1 MILNKSNINKRLFDQ
16 QGFKESEMLEFKE
29 IIGLYPYASVF
40 AIAYLRGLKKME
52 HIQFEEELHHHAF
65 KIANRHLLY
74 QLVMQTEDTIEIGSE
89 LETEAKAVTVT
100 EIEAVTEAEIET
112 EAVVETVV
120 EVEAETEA
128 ETEAEIETEAVTET
142 EAETEAETVVEK
154 VAETETE
161 VEVKVEKVA
170 ETEAETETETETEAE
185 AEVEELIHSGPKT
198 TERVDTEL
206 ETLINA
212 SAATTTFIHEFN
224 QQSAEVDPE
233 LPKNE
238 LLKENRSLP
247 SQTEIENTP
256 KSFNQWLTLG
266 EKTNNPELETE
277 RPTMI
282 LLEKP
287 KREFYSPSKKAKE
300 SIDGNKMPVSE
311 TLAKIFVLQGNY
323 PKAIY
328 VYEQLII
335 IYPKKKS
342 IFASQIKQLSNKL
355 IN

>member
-16 QGFKESEMLEFKE
+16 QGFKESEMHEFKE

-52 HIQFEEELHHHAF
+52 HIQFEEELHQHAF
-65 KIANRHLLY
+65 KIANRNLLY
-74 QLVMQTEDTIEIGSE
+74 QLVIQPEE
-89 LETEAKAVTVT
+89 
-100 EIEAVTEAEIET
+100 EIET
-112 EAVVETVV
+112 EVET
-120 EVEAETEA
+120 EKK
-128 ETEAEIETEAVTET
+128 TET
-142 EAETEAETVVEK
+142 VE
-154 VAETETE
+154 ETE
-161 VEVKVEKVA
+161 VVE
-170 ETEAETETETETEAE
+170 ETVEEAKTETEAE
-185 AEVEELIHSGPKT
+185 AVVEIKTETETEELIHSGSETIEKA
-198 TERVDTEL
+198 DTEL

-224 QQSAEVDPE
+224 QQGAEVDAELAKNE
-233 LPKNE
+233 LPKE
-238 LLKENRSLP
+238 SKALP
-247 SQTEIENTP
+247 SKAEIESTP

-266 EKTNNPELETE
+266 ETTNNPELEEEKT
-277 RPTMI
+277 TMI
-282 LLEKP
+282 SIEKP

-300 SIDGNKMPVSE
+300 SIDANKMPVSE

>member
-29 IIGLYPYASVF
+29 IIGMYPYASVF

-74 QLVMQTEDTIEIGSE
+74 QLVMQTEATIEI
-89 LETEAKAVTVT
+89 EAG
-100 EIEAVTEAEIET
+100 TEAEIET
-112 EAVVETVV
+112 EAETGTEAVAETVV
-120 EVEAETEA
+120 EVEAE
-128 ETEAEIETEAVTET
+128 AV
-142 EAETEAETVVEK
+142 
-154 VAETETE
+154 
-161 VEVKVEKVA
+161 
-170 ETEAETETETETEAE
+170 TEAETETE
-185 AEVEELIHSGPKT
+185 AEVKVEVEAEELIRSGTQT

-238 LLKENRSLP
+238 LLKESRSLP
-247 SQTEIENTP
+247 SQAEIENTP
-256 KSFNQWLTLG
+256 KSFNQWLALG

-277 RPTMI
+277 KTTMI
-282 LLEKP
+282 PMEKP

-300 SIDGNKMPVSE
+300 SIDSNKMPVSE

>member
-1 MILNKSNINKRLFDQ
+1 VILNKSNINKRLFDQ

-52 HIQFEEELHHHAF
+52 HIQFEEELHQHAF
-65 KIANRHLLY
+65 KIANRNVLY
-74 QLVMQTEDTIEIGSE
+74 QLVNQLEEEKDAETEVDVDVVT
-89 LETEAKAVTVT
+89 ETEAKT
-100 EIEAVTEAEIET
+100 EIDAEVEEVIEAETKTET
-112 EAVVETVV
+112 
-120 EVEAETEA
+120 EVEAETE
-128 ETEAEIETEAVTET
+128 
-142 EAETEAETVVEK
+142 
-154 VAETETE
+154 
-161 VEVKVEKVA
+161 
-170 ETEAETETETETEAE
+170 
-185 AEVEELIHSGPKT
+185 VEELIHPVSET
-198 TERVDTEL
+198 TEKADTEL

-224 QQSAEVDPE
+224 QQGAEVDTELAKNE
-233 LPKNE
+233 LPKE
-238 LLKENRSLP
+238 SKALP
-247 SQTEIENTP
+247 SKAEIESTP

-266 EKTNNPELETE
+266 ETTNNPELEEKKT
-277 RPTMI
+277 TMI
-282 LLEKP
+282 SIEKP

>member
-1 MILNKSNINKRLFDQ
+1 
-16 QGFKESEMLEFKE
+16 
-29 IIGLYPYASVF
+29 
-40 AIAYLRGLKKME
+40 ME
-52 HIQFEEELHHHAF
+52 HIQFEEELHQHAF
-65 KIANRHLLY
+65 KIANRNVLY
-74 QLVMQTEDTIEIGSE
+74 QLVNQ
-89 LETEAKAVTVT
+89 LEE
-100 EIEAVTEAEIET
+100 
-112 EAVVETVV
+112 
-120 EVEAETEA
+120 
-128 ETEAEIETEAVTET
+128 
-142 EAETEAETVVEK
+142 
-154 VAETETE
+154 
-161 VEVKVEKVA
+161 
-170 ETEAETETETETEAE
+170 ETETETETETEEKAKVETEAKVDAVVELVTE
-185 AEVEELIHSGPKT
+185 AETVAEVEVATETETEELIHPSSET
-198 TERVDTEL
+198 TEKADTEL

-224 QQSAEVDPE
+224 QQGAEVDTELAKNE
-233 LPKNE
+233 LPKE
-238 LLKENRSLP
+238 SKAIP
-247 SQTEIENTP
+247 SKAEIESTP

-266 EKTNNPELETE
+266 ETTNNPELEEKKT
-277 RPTMI
+277 TMI
-282 LLEKP
+282 SIEKP

>member
-40 AIAYLRGLKKME
+40 AIVYLRGLKKME

-89 LETEAKAVTVT
+89 LETEAKAATVT

-112 EAVVETVV
+112 EAVT
-120 EVEAETEA
+120 
-128 ETEAEIETEAVTET
+128 
-142 EAETEAETVVEK
+142 ETEAETVVET
-154 VAETETE
+154 VVETE
-161 VEVKVEKVA
+161 VEA
-170 ETEAETETETETEAE
+170 EAEVEVEVEV
-185 AEVEELIHSGPKT
+185 EVEELIHSGPKT

-206 ETLINA
+206 EKLINA

-266 EKTNNPELETE
+266 EKMNNPELETE

-282 LLEKP
+282 PLEKP

>member
-1 MILNKSNINKRLFDQ
+1 VILNKSNINKRLFDQ
-16 QGFKESEMLEFKE
+16 QVFKESEMLEFKE

-40 AIAYLRGLKKME
+40 AIAYLRCLKKME
-52 HIQFEEELHHHAF
+52 HIQFEEELHQHAF
-65 KIANRHLLY
+65 KIANRNVLY
-74 QLVMQTEDTIEIGSE
+74 QLVNQ
-89 LETEAKAVTVT
+89 LEEETD
-100 EIEAVTEAEIET
+100 AET
-112 EAVVETVV
+112 DV
-120 EVEAETEA
+120 EVVIEAETKTEIDA
-128 ETEAEIETEAVTET
+128 EVELV
-142 EAETEAETVVEK
+142 TEAETV
-154 VAETETE
+154 AE
-161 VEVKVEKVA
+161 VEVA
-170 ETEAETETETETEAE
+170 TETETE
-185 AEVEELIHSGPKT
+185 ELIHPVSET
-198 TERVDTEL
+198 TEKADTEL

-224 QQSAEVDPE
+224 QQGAEVDTELAKNE
-233 LPKNE
+233 LPKE
-238 LLKENRSLP
+238 SKAIP
-247 SQTEIENTP
+247 SKAEIESTP

-266 EKTNNPELETE
+266 ETTNNSELEEKKT
-277 RPTMI
+277 TMI
-282 LLEKP
+282 SIEKP

>member
-52 HIQFEEELHHHAF
+52 HIQFEEELHQHAF
-65 KIANRHLLY
+65 KIANRNLLY
-74 QLVMQTEDTIEIGSE
+74 QLVIQPEEEI
-89 LETEAKAVTVT
+89 
-100 EIEAVTEAEIET
+100 
-112 EAVVETVV
+112 
-120 EVEAETEA
+120 EAETE
-128 ETEAEIETEAVTET
+128 EKTET
-142 EAETEAETVVEK
+142 VE
-154 VAETETE
+154 ETE
-161 VEVKVEKVA
+161 VVE
-170 ETEAETETETETEAE
+170 EAEAKTETETIAVEEAKTET
-185 AEVEELIHSGPKT
+185 EVEELIHSGSETIEKA
-198 TERVDTEL
+198 DTEL

-224 QQSAEVDPE
+224 QQGAEVDAELAKNE
-233 LPKNE
+233 LPKE
-238 LLKENRSLP
+238 SKALP
-247 SQTEIENTP
+247 SKAEIESTP

-266 EKTNNPELETE
+266 ETTNNPELEEEKT
-277 RPTMI
+277 TMI
-282 LLEKP
+282 SIEKP

-300 SIDGNKMPVSE
+300 SIDANKMPVSE

>member
-16 QGFKESEMLEFKE
+16 QVFKESEMLEFKE

-52 HIQFEEELHHHAF
+52 HIQFEEELHQHAF
-65 KIANRHLLY
+65 KIANRNLLY
-74 QLVMQTEDTIEIGSE
+74 QLIIQPEEEI
-89 LETEAKAVTVT
+89 
-100 EIEAVTEAEIET
+100 
-112 EAVVETVV
+112 
-120 EVEAETEA
+120 ETEA
-128 ETEAEIETEAVTET
+128 ETEKKTETVEETEVVEETVAEAKTET
-142 EAETEAETVVEK
+142 ETIAVEEAK
-154 VAETETE
+154 
-161 VEVKVEKVA
+161 
-170 ETEAETETETETEAE
+170 TETEAE
-185 AEVEELIHSGPKT
+185 AVEEIKT
-198 TERVDTEL
+198 ETETEEIILPGSEIIEKADTEL

-224 QQSAEVDPE
+224 QQGAEVDAELAKNE
-233 LPKNE
+233 LPKE
-238 LLKENRSLP
+238 SKALP
-247 SQTEIENTP
+247 SKAEIESTP
-256 KSFNQWLTLG
+256 KSFNQWLTIG
-266 EKTNNPELETE
+266 EKTNNPELEEEKT
-277 RPTMI
+277 TMI
-282 LLEKP
+282 SIEKP

-300 SIDGNKMPVSE
+300 SIDANKMPVSE

>member
-16 QGFKESEMLEFKE
+16 QVFKESEMLEFKE

-52 HIQFEEELHHHAF
+52 HIQFEEELHQHAF
-65 KIANRHLLY
+65 KIANRNLLY
-74 QLVMQTEDTIEIGSE
+74 QLVIQPEE
-89 LETEAKAVTVT
+89 
-100 EIEAVTEAEIET
+100 EIEAEAKTET
-112 EAVVETVV
+112 ETIAVE
-120 EVEAETEA
+120 EAK
-128 ETEAEIETEAVTET
+128 TET
-142 EAETEAETVVEK
+142 EAEVIVEIK
-154 VAETETE
+154 TET
-161 VEVKVEKVA
+161 
-170 ETEAETETETETEAE
+170 
-185 AEVEELIHSGPKT
+185 EVEELIHSGSETIEKA
-198 TERVDTEL
+198 DTEL

-224 QQSAEVDPE
+224 QQGAEVDAELAKNE
-233 LPKNE
+233 LPKE
-238 LLKENRSLP
+238 SKALP
-247 SQTEIENTP
+247 SKAEIESTP

-266 EKTNNPELETE
+266 ETTNNPELEEEKT
-277 RPTMI
+277 TMI
-282 LLEKP
+282 SIEKP

-300 SIDGNKMPVSE
+300 SIDANKMPVSE

>member
-16 QGFKESEMLEFKE
+16 QVFKESEMLEFKE

-52 HIQFEEELHHHAF
+52 HIQFEEELHQHAF
-65 KIANRHLLY
+65 KIANRNLLY
-74 QLVMQTEDTIEIGSE
+74 QLVIQPEEEI
-89 LETEAKAVTVT
+89 
-100 EIEAVTEAEIET
+100 
-112 EAVVETVV
+112 
-120 EVEAETEA
+120 EAETEEKTETVE
-128 ETEAEIETEAVTET
+128 ETEVIEETVAEAKTET
-142 EAETEAETVVEK
+142 EAEVIVEIK
-154 VAETETE
+154 TETE
-161 VEVKVEKVA
+161 L
-170 ETEAETETETETEAE
+170 
-185 AEVEELIHSGPKT
+185 EELNHSGSETIEKA
-198 TERVDTEL
+198 DTEL
-206 ETLINA
+206 ATLINA

-224 QQSAEVDPE
+224 QQGAEVDAELAKNE
-233 LPKNE
+233 LPKE
-238 LLKENRSLP
+238 SKALP
-247 SQTEIENTP
+247 SKAEIESTP

-266 EKTNNPELETE
+266 ETTNNPELEEEKT
-277 RPTMI
+277 TMI
-282 LLEKP
+282 SIEKP

-300 SIDGNKMPVSE
+300 SIDANKMPVSE

>member
-52 HIQFEEELHHHAF
+52 HIQFEEELHQHAF
-65 KIANRHLLY
+65 KIANRNLLY
-74 QLVMQTEDTIEIGSE
+74 QLVIQPEE
-89 LETEAKAVTVT
+89 
-100 EIEAVTEAEIET
+100 EIET
-112 EAVVETVV
+112 EVET
-120 EVEAETEA
+120 EKK
-128 ETEAEIETEAVTET
+128 TET
-142 EAETEAETVVEK
+142 VE
-154 VAETETE
+154 ETE
-161 VEVKVEKVA
+161 VVE
-170 ETEAETETETETEAE
+170 ETVEEAKTETEAE
-185 AEVEELIHSGPKT
+185 AVVEIKT
-198 TERVDTEL
+198 ETETEEIILPGSEIIEKADTEL
-206 ETLINA
+206 ATLINA

-224 QQSAEVDPE
+224 QQGAEVDAELAKNE
-233 LPKNE
+233 LPKE
-238 LLKENRSLP
+238 SKALP
-247 SQTEIENTP
+247 SKAEIESTP

-266 EKTNNPELETE
+266 ETTNNPELEEEKT
-277 RPTMI
+277 TMI
-282 LLEKP
+282 SIEKP

-300 SIDGNKMPVSE
+300 SIDANKMPVSE

>member
-16 QGFKESEMLEFKE
+16 QVFKESEMLEFKE

-52 HIQFEEELHHHAF
+52 HIQFEEELHQHAF
-65 KIANRHLLY
+65 KIANRNLLY
-74 QLVMQTEDTIEIGSE
+74 QLVIQPEEEIEI
-89 LETEAKAVTVT
+89 
-100 EIEAVTEAEIET
+100 
-112 EAVVETVV
+112 
-120 EVEAETEA
+120 EAETEEKTETVE
-128 ETEAEIETEAVTET
+128 ETEVVEEAEEKTET
-142 EAETEAETVVEK
+142 ETIAVEEAK
-154 VAETETE
+154 
-161 VEVKVEKVA
+161 
-170 ETEAETETETETEAE
+170 TETETEAE
-185 AEVEELIHSGPKT
+185 VIVEIKTETELEELIHSGSEIIEKA
-198 TERVDTEL
+198 DTEL
-206 ETLINA
+206 ATLINA

-224 QQSAEVDPE
+224 QQGAEVDAELAKNE
-233 LPKNE
+233 LPKE
-238 LLKENRSLP
+238 SKALP
-247 SQTEIENTP
+247 SKVEIESTP
-256 KSFNQWLTLG
+256 KSFNQWLTIG
-266 EKTNNPELETE
+266 EKTNNPELEEEKT
-277 RPTMI
+277 TMI
-282 LLEKP
+282 SIEKP

-300 SIDGNKMPVSE
+300 SIDANKMPVSE

>member
-16 QGFKESEMLEFKE
+16 QVFKESEMLEFKE

-52 HIQFEEELHHHAF
+52 HIQFEEELHQHAF
-65 KIANRHLLY
+65 KIANRNLLY
-74 QLVMQTEDTIEIGSE
+74 QLVIQPEEETVAEAKT
-89 LETEAKAVTVT
+89 ETETIAVEEAK
-100 EIEAVTEAEIET
+100 
-112 EAVVETVV
+112 
-120 EVEAETEA
+120 
-128 ETEAEIETEAVTET
+128 TET
-142 EAETEAETVVEK
+142 EAEVIVEIK
-154 VAETETE
+154 TET
-161 VEVKVEKVA
+161 
-170 ETEAETETETETEAE
+170 
-185 AEVEELIHSGPKT
+185 EVEELIHSGSETIEKA
-198 TERVDTEL
+198 DTEL

-224 QQSAEVDPE
+224 QQGAEVDAELAKNE
-233 LPKNE
+233 LPKE
-238 LLKENRSLP
+238 SKALP
-247 SQTEIENTP
+247 SKAEIESTP

-266 EKTNNPELETE
+266 ETTNNPELEEEKT
-277 RPTMI
+277 TMI
-282 LLEKP
+282 SIEKP

-300 SIDGNKMPVSE
+300 SIDANKMPVSE

>member
-1 MILNKSNINKRLFDQ
+1 M
-16 QGFKESEMLEFKE
+16 
-29 IIGLYPYASVF
+29 
-40 AIAYLRGLKKME
+40 
-52 HIQFEEELHHHAF
+52 
-65 KIANRHLLY
+65 
-74 QLVMQTEDTIEIGSE
+74 
-89 LETEAKAVTVT
+89 
-100 EIEAVTEAEIET
+100 
-112 EAVVETVV
+112 
-120 EVEAETEA
+120 
-128 ETEAEIETEAVTET
+128 
-142 EAETEAETVVEK
+142 
-154 VAETETE
+154 
-161 VEVKVEKVA
+161 
-170 ETEAETETETETEAE
+170 
-185 AEVEELIHSGPKT
+185 
-198 TERVDTEL
+198 
-206 ETLINA
+206 
-212 SAATTTFIHEFN
+212 
-224 QQSAEVDPE
+224 
-233 LPKNE
+233 
-238 LLKENRSLP
+238 LKENRSLP

-282 LLEKP
+282 PLEKP

-300 SIDGNKMPVSE
+300 SIDGNNMPVSE

>member
-29 IIGLYPYASVF
+29 IIGMYPYASVF

-74 QLVMQTEDTIEIGSE
+74 QLVMQTEATIEI
-89 LETEAKAVTVT
+89 EAG
-100 EIEAVTEAEIET
+100 TEAEIET
-112 EAVVETVV
+112 EAETGTEAVAETVV
-120 EVEAETEA
+120 EVEAIVEVEA
-128 ETEAEIETEAVTET
+128 EAV
-142 EAETEAETVVEK
+142 
-154 VAETETE
+154 
-161 VEVKVEKVA
+161 
-170 ETEAETETETETEAE
+170 TEAETETETETEAE
-185 AEVEELIHSGPKT
+185 VKVEVEAEELIRSGTQT

-238 LLKENRSLP
+238 LLKESRSLP
-247 SQTEIENTP
+247 SQAEIENTP
-256 KSFNQWLTLG
+256 KSFNQWLALG

-277 RPTMI
+277 KTTMI
-282 LLEKP
+282 PMEKP

-300 SIDGNKMPVSE
+300 SIDSNKMPVSE

>member
-52 HIQFEEELHHHAF
+52 HIQFEEELHQHAF
-65 KIANRHLLY
+65 KIANRNLLY
-74 QLVMQTEDTIEIGSE
+74 QLVIQPEEEKKTEKKTETVE
-89 LETEAKAVTVT
+89 ETQVVEETEAK
-100 EIEAVTEAEIET
+100 
-112 EAVVETVV
+112 
-120 EVEAETEA
+120 
-128 ETEAEIETEAVTET
+128 TET
-142 EAETEAETVVEK
+142 ETIAVEEAK
-154 VAETETE
+154 
-161 VEVKVEKVA
+161 
-170 ETEAETETETETEAE
+170 TETEAE
-185 AEVEELIHSGPKT
+185 AVVEIKT
-198 TERVDTEL
+198 ETETEEIILPGSEIIEKADTEL
-206 ETLINA
+206 ATLINA

-224 QQSAEVDPE
+224 QQGAEVDAELAKNE
-233 LPKNE
+233 LPKE
-238 LLKENRSLP
+238 SKALP
-247 SQTEIENTP
+247 SKAEIESTP
-256 KSFNQWLTLG
+256 KSFNQWLTIG
-266 EKTNNPELETE
+266 EKTNNPELEEEKT
-277 RPTMI
+277 TMI
-282 LLEKP
+282 SIEKP

-300 SIDGNKMPVSE
+300 SIDANKMPVSE

>member
-112 EAVVETVV
+112 EAVVETVA
-120 EVEAETEA
+120 EAEAEA

-142 EAETEAETVVEK
+142 EAETVVEK
-154 VAETETE
+154 VAET
-161 VEVKVEKVA
+161 
-170 ETEAETETETETEAE
+170 E
-185 AEVEELIHSGPKT
+185 AEVEELIHSGSKT

-266 EKTNNPELETE
+266 EKMNNPKLESEKT
-277 RPTMI
+277 TMI
-282 LLEKP
+282 PLEKP

>member
-16 QGFKESEMLEFKE
+16 QVFKESEMVEFKE

-52 HIQFEEELHHHAF
+52 HIQFEDELHQHAF
-65 KIANRHLLY
+65 KIANRNVLY
-74 QLVMQTEDTIEIGSE
+74 QLVNQ
-89 LETEAKAVTVT
+89 LEEETD
-100 EIEAVTEAEIET
+100 AET
-112 EAVVETVV
+112 DV
-120 EVEAETEA
+120 EVVIEAETK
-128 ETEAEIETEAVTET
+128 TEIDA
-142 EAETEAETVVEK
+142 
-154 VAETETE
+154 E
-161 VEVKVEKVA
+161 VEVV
-170 ETEAETETETETEAE
+170 TEAETETETVAEVEVATETET
-185 AEVEELIHSGPKT
+185 EELIHPVSET
-198 TERVDTEL
+198 TEKADTEL

-224 QQSAEVDPE
+224 QQGAEVDTELAKNE
-233 LPKNE
+233 LPKE
-238 LLKENRSLP
+238 SKAIP
-247 SQTEIENTP
+247 SKAEIESTP

-266 EKTNNPELETE
+266 ETTNNPELEEKKT
-277 RPTMI
+277 TMI
-282 LLEKP
+282 SIEKP

>member
-1 MILNKSNINKRLFDQ
+1 VILNKSNINKRLFDQ
-16 QGFKESEMLEFKE
+16 QVFKESEMVEFKE

-52 HIQFEEELHHHAF
+52 HIQFEEELHQHAF
-65 KIANRHLLY
+65 KIANRNLLY
-74 QLVMQTEDTIEIGSE
+74 QLVNQPEE
-89 LETEAKAVTVT
+89 
-100 EIEAVTEAEIET
+100 
-112 EAVVETVV
+112 
-120 EVEAETEA
+120 
-128 ETEAEIETEAVTET
+128 
-142 EAETEAETVVEK
+142 
-154 VAETETE
+154 ETE
-161 VEVKVEKVA
+161 V
-170 ETEAETETETETEAE
+170 E
-185 AEVEELIHSGPKT
+185 AEVEELIHSGPQT
-198 TERVDTEL
+198 TERVDIEL

-224 QQSAEVDPE
+224 QQGAEVDAEIAKNE
-233 LPKNE
+233 LPKE
-238 LLKENRSLP
+238 GKALP
-247 SQTEIENTP
+247 SQAEIENTP

-266 EKTNNPELETE
+266 ETTNNPELEEAKT
-277 RPTMI
+277 TMI
-282 LLEKP
+282 SIEKP

-300 SIDGNKMPVSE
+300 SIDANKMPVSE

>member
-16 QGFKESEMLEFKE
+16 QVFKESEMLEFKE

-52 HIQFEEELHHHAF
+52 HIQFEEELHQHAF
-65 KIANRHLLY
+65 KIANRNLLY
-74 QLVMQTEDTIEIGSE
+74 QLLIQAEE
-89 LETEAKAVTVT
+89 
-100 EIEAVTEAEIET
+100 EIEREIE
-112 EAVVETVV
+112 V
-120 EVEAETEA
+120 
-128 ETEAEIETEAVTET
+128 
-142 EAETEAETVVEK
+142 
-154 VAETETE
+154 ETETE
-161 VEVKVEKVA
+161 EKTETVE
-170 ETEAETETETETEAE
+170 ETEVVVEEAEAKTETEL
-185 AEVEELIHSGPKT
+185 EELIHSGSETIEKA
-198 TERVDTEL
+198 DTEL
-206 ETLINA
+206 ATLINA

-224 QQSAEVDPE
+224 QQGAEVDAELAKNE
-233 LPKNE
+233 LPKE
-238 LLKENRSLP
+238 SKALP
-247 SQTEIENTP
+247 SKAEIESTP

-266 EKTNNPELETE
+266 ETTNNPELEEEKT
-277 RPTMI
+277 TMI
-282 LLEKP
+282 SIEKP

-300 SIDGNKMPVSE
+300 SIDANKMPVSE

>member
-29 IIGLYPYASVF
+29 IIGMYPYASVF

-74 QLVMQTEDTIEIGSE
+74 QLVMQTEDTIE
-89 LETEAKAVTVT
+89 V
-100 EIEAVTEAEIET
+100 
-112 EAVVETVV
+112 
-120 EVEAETEA
+120 EA
-128 ETEAEIETEAVTET
+128 ETEAEIETEAETEAVAVTEAVAETVVETETEAERVVEAVEVAETVAETET
-142 EAETEAETVVEK
+142 EAETEAE
-154 VAETETE
+154 A
-161 VEVKVEKVA
+161 EVKVEA
-170 ETEAETETETETEAE
+170 
-185 AEVEELIHSGPKT
+185 EELIDSGPQT

-238 LLKENRSLP
+238 LLKESRSLP
-247 SQTEIENTP
+247 SQAEIENTP
-256 KSFNQWLTLG
+256 KSFNQWLALG

-277 RPTMI
+277 KTTMI
-282 LLEKP
+282 PMEKP

-300 SIDGNKMPVSE
+300 SIDSNKMPVSE

>member
-16 QGFKESEMLEFKE
+16 QVFKESEMLEFKE

-52 HIQFEEELHHHAF
+52 HIQFEEELHQHAF
-65 KIANRHLLY
+65 KIANRNLLY
-74 QLVMQTEDTIEIGSE
+74 QLVIQPEEETVAEAKT
-89 LETEAKAVTVT
+89 ETETIAVAEAK
-100 EIEAVTEAEIET
+100 
-112 EAVVETVV
+112 
-120 EVEAETEA
+120 
-128 ETEAEIETEAVTET
+128 TET
-142 EAETEAETVVEK
+142 EAEVIVEIK
-154 VAETETE
+154 TET
-161 VEVKVEKVA
+161 
-170 ETEAETETETETEAE
+170 
-185 AEVEELIHSGPKT
+185 EVEELIHSGSETIEKA
-198 TERVDTEL
+198 DTEL

-224 QQSAEVDPE
+224 QQGAEVDAELAKNE
-233 LPKNE
+233 LPKE
-238 LLKENRSLP
+238 SKALP
-247 SQTEIENTP
+247 SKAEIESTP
-256 KSFNQWLTLG
+256 KSFNQWLTIG
-266 EKTNNPELETE
+266 EKTNNPELEEEKT
-277 RPTMI
+277 TMI
-282 LLEKP
+282 SIEKP

-300 SIDGNKMPVSE
+300 SIDANKMPVSE

>member
-1 MILNKSNINKRLFDQ
+1 
-16 QGFKESEMLEFKE
+16 
-29 IIGLYPYASVF
+29 
-40 AIAYLRGLKKME
+40 ME

-74 QLVMQTEDTIEIGSE
+74 QLVMQTGDTIEIEAGT
-89 LETEAKAVTVT
+89 ETEAET
-100 EIEAVTEAEIET
+100 EAVAVAET

-120 EVEAETEA
+120 ETETIVEAVTVVEAVSEAVAVVETVVETE
-128 ETEAEIETEAVTET
+128 TIVEAVTVVEAVTEV
-142 EAETEAETVVEK
+142 ETEAETVVE
-154 VAETETE
+154 TET
-161 VEVKVEKVA
+161 
-170 ETEAETETETETEAE
+170 
-185 AEVEELIHSGPKT
+185 EELIHSGPQT

-238 LLKENRSLP
+238 LLKDSRSLP
-247 SQTEIENTP
+247 SQAEIENTP
-256 KSFNQWLTLG
+256 KSFNQWLALG

-277 RPTMI
+277 KTTMI
-282 LLEKP
+282 PMEKP

-300 SIDGNKMPVSE
+300 SIDSNKMPVSE

>member
-52 HIQFEEELHHHAF
+52 HIQFEEELHQHAF
-65 KIANRHLLY
+65 KIANRNVLY
-74 QLVMQTEDTIEIGSE
+74 QLVNQ
-89 LETEAKAVTVT
+89 LEE
-100 EIEAVTEAEIET
+100 
-112 EAVVETVV
+112 
-120 EVEAETEA
+120 
-128 ETEAEIETEAVTET
+128 
-142 EAETEAETVVEK
+142 
-154 VAETETE
+154 
-161 VEVKVEKVA
+161 
-170 ETEAETETETETEAE
+170 ETEAETETEEKAKVDTEAKVDAVVELETEAE
-185 AEVEELIHSGPKT
+185 TETDADAVTETETEELIHPVSET
-198 TERVDTEL
+198 TEKADTEL

-224 QQSAEVDPE
+224 QQGAEVDTELAKNE
-233 LPKNE
+233 LPKE
-238 LLKENRSLP
+238 SKAIP
-247 SQTEIENTP
+247 SKAEIESTP

-266 EKTNNPELETE
+266 ETTNNPELEEKKT
-277 RPTMI
+277 TMI
-282 LLEKP
+282 SIEKP

>member
-1 MILNKSNINKRLFDQ
+1 MILNKSNINKRLFDLQ
-16 QGFKESEMLEFKE
+16 VFKESEMLEFKE

-52 HIQFEEELHHHAF
+52 HIQFEEELHQHAF
-65 KIANRHLLY
+65 KIANRNVLY
-74 QLVMQTEDTIEIGSE
+74 QLVNQLEE
-89 LETEAKAVTVT
+89 ETEAKVEAVV
-100 EIEAVTEAEIET
+100 ELVTEAEIET
-112 EAVVETVV
+112 ETD
-120 EVEAETEA
+120 
-128 ETEAEIETEAVTET
+128 AVTET
-142 EAETEAETVVEK
+142 ET
-154 VAETETE
+154 
-161 VEVKVEKVA
+161 
-170 ETEAETETETETEAE
+170 
-185 AEVEELIHSGPKT
+185 EELIHPVSET
-198 TERVDTEL
+198 TEKADTEL

-224 QQSAEVDPE
+224 QQGAEVDTELAKNE
-233 LPKNE
+233 LPKE
-238 LLKENRSLP
+238 SKALP
-247 SQTEIENTP
+247 SKAEIESTP

-266 EKTNNPELETE
+266 ETTNNPELEEKKT
-277 RPTMI
+277 TMI
-282 LLEKP
+282 SIEKP

>member
-1 MILNKSNINKRLFDQ
+1 VILNKSNINKRLFDQ

-29 IIGLYPYASVF
+29 IIGMYPYASVF

-74 QLVMQTEDTIEIGSE
+74 QLVMQTEDTIEV
-89 LETEAKAVTVT
+89 EAQ
-100 EIEAVTEAEIET
+100 TEAEIET
-112 EAVVETVV
+112 EAETEAVAVTEAVAETVV
-120 EVEAETEA
+120 ETETEAERVVEAVEVAETVAETETEAETVTEA
-128 ETEAEIETEAVTET
+128 ETEAEA
-142 EAETEAETVVEK
+142 
-154 VAETETE
+154 
-161 VEVKVEKVA
+161 EVKVEA
-170 ETEAETETETETEAE
+170 
-185 AEVEELIHSGPKT
+185 EELIDSGPQT

-238 LLKENRSLP
+238 LLKESRSLP
-247 SQTEIENTP
+247 SQAEIENTP
-256 KSFNQWLTLG
+256 KSFNQWLSFG

-277 RPTMI
+277 KTTMI
-282 LLEKP
+282 PLEKP

-300 SIDGNKMPVSE
+300 SIDSNKMPVSE

>member
-40 AIAYLRGLKKME
+40 TIAYLRGLKKME
-52 HIQFEEELHHHAF
+52 HIQFEEELHQHAF
-65 KIANRHLLY
+65 KIANRNLLY
-74 QLVMQTEDTIEIGSE
+74 QLVIQPEE
-89 LETEAKAVTVT
+89 ETVEEAK
-100 EIEAVTEAEIET
+100 
-112 EAVVETVV
+112 
-120 EVEAETEA
+120 
-128 ETEAEIETEAVTET
+128 
-142 EAETEAETVVEK
+142 
-154 VAETETE
+154 
-161 VEVKVEKVA
+161 
-170 ETEAETETETETEAE
+170 TETEAE
-185 AEVEELIHSGPKT
+185 AVVDIKTETETEEIILPGSEIIEKA
-198 TERVDTEL
+198 DTEL
-206 ETLINA
+206 ATLINA

-224 QQSAEVDPE
+224 QQGAEVDAELAKNE
-233 LPKNE
+233 LPKE
-238 LLKENRSLP
+238 SKALP
-247 SQTEIENTP
+247 SKAEIESTP
-256 KSFNQWLTLG
+256 KSFNQWLTIG
-266 EKTNNPELETE
+266 ETTNNPELEEEKT
-277 RPTMI
+277 TMI
-282 LLEKP
+282 SIEKP

-300 SIDGNKMPVSE
+300 SIDANKMPVSE

>member
-16 QGFKESEMLEFKE
+16 QGFKESEMHEFKE

-52 HIQFEEELHHHAF
+52 HIQFEEELHQHAF
-65 KIANRHLLY
+65 KIANRNLLY
-74 QLVMQTEDTIEIGSE
+74 QLVIQPEEEI
-89 LETEAKAVTVT
+89 
-100 EIEAVTEAEIET
+100 
-112 EAVVETVV
+112 
-120 EVEAETEA
+120 ETEA
-128 ETEAEIETEAVTET
+128 ETEKKTET
-142 EAETEAETVVEK
+142 VE
-154 VAETETE
+154 ETE
-161 VEVKVEKVA
+161 VVE
-170 ETEAETETETETEAE
+170 ETVEEAKTETEAE
-185 AEVEELIHSGPKT
+185 AVVEIKT
-198 TERVDTEL
+198 ETETEEIILPGSEIIEKADTEL
-206 ETLINA
+206 ATLINA

-224 QQSAEVDPE
+224 QQGAEVDAELAKNE
-233 LPKNE
+233 LPKE
-238 LLKENRSLP
+238 SKALP
-247 SQTEIENTP
+247 SKAEIESTP

-266 EKTNNPELETE
+266 ETTNNPELEEEKT
-277 RPTMI
+277 TMI
-282 LLEKP
+282 SIEKP

-300 SIDGNKMPVSE
+300 SIDANKMPVSE

>member
-16 QGFKESEMLEFKE
+16 QVFKESEMLEFKE

-40 AIAYLRGLKKME
+40 TIAYLRGLKKME
-52 HIQFEEELHHHAF
+52 HIQFEEELHQHAF
-65 KIANRHLLY
+65 KIANRNLLY
-74 QLVMQTEDTIEIGSE
+74 QLVIQPEEEI
-89 LETEAKAVTVT
+89 
-100 EIEAVTEAEIET
+100 
-112 EAVVETVV
+112 
-120 EVEAETEA
+120 ETEA
-128 ETEAEIETEAVTET
+128 ETEKKTET
-142 EAETEAETVVEK
+142 VE
-154 VAETETE
+154 ETE
-161 VEVKVEKVA
+161 VVE
-170 ETEAETETETETEAE
+170 ETVEEAKTETEAE
-185 AEVEELIHSGPKT
+185 AVVEIKTETELEELIHSGSEIIEKA
-198 TERVDTEL
+198 DTEL

-224 QQSAEVDPE
+224 QQGAEVDAELAKNE
-233 LPKNE
+233 LPKE
-238 LLKENRSLP
+238 SKALP
-247 SQTEIENTP
+247 SKAEIESTP

-266 EKTNNPELETE
+266 ETTNNPELEEEKT
-277 RPTMI
+277 TMI
-282 LLEKP
+282 SIEKP

-300 SIDGNKMPVSE
+300 SIDANKMPVSE

>member
-29 IIGLYPYASVF
+29 IIGLFPYASVF

-52 HIQFEEELHHHAF
+52 HIQFEEELHQHAF
-65 KIANRHLLY
+65 KIANRNLLY
-74 QLVMQTEDTIEIGSE
+74 QLVIQPEEEI
-89 LETEAKAVTVT
+89 
-100 EIEAVTEAEIET
+100 
-112 EAVVETVV
+112 
-120 EVEAETEA
+120 EAETEEKTETVE
-128 ETEAEIETEAVTET
+128 ETEVIEETVAEAKTET
-142 EAETEAETVVEK
+142 EAEVIVEIK
-154 VAETETE
+154 TETE
-161 VEVKVEKVA
+161 L
-170 ETEAETETETETEAE
+170 
-185 AEVEELIHSGPKT
+185 EELNHSGSETIEKA
-198 TERVDTEL
+198 DTEL
-206 ETLINA
+206 ATLINA

-224 QQSAEVDPE
+224 QQGAEVDAELAKNE
-233 LPKNE
+233 LPKE
-238 LLKENRSLP
+238 SKALP
-247 SQTEIENTP
+247 SKVEIESTQ
-256 KSFNQWLTLG
+256 KSFNQWLTIG
-266 EKTNNPELETE
+266 EKTNNPELEEEKT
-277 RPTMI
+277 TMI
-282 LLEKP
+282 SIEKP

-300 SIDGNKMPVSE
+300 SIDANKMPVSE

>member
-1 MILNKSNINKRLFDQ
+1 M
-16 QGFKESEMLEFKE
+16 
-29 IIGLYPYASVF
+29 
-40 AIAYLRGLKKME
+40 
-52 HIQFEEELHHHAF
+52 
-65 KIANRHLLY
+65 
-74 QLVMQTEDTIEIGSE
+74 
-89 LETEAKAVTVT
+89 
-100 EIEAVTEAEIET
+100 
-112 EAVVETVV
+112 
-120 EVEAETEA
+120 
-128 ETEAEIETEAVTET
+128 
-142 EAETEAETVVEK
+142 
-154 VAETETE
+154 
-161 VEVKVEKVA
+161 
-170 ETEAETETETETEAE
+170 
-185 AEVEELIHSGPKT
+185 
-198 TERVDTEL
+198 

-238 LLKENRSLP
+238 LLKESRSLP

-266 EKTNNPELETE
+266 EKMNNPKLESEKT
-277 RPTMI
+277 TMI
-282 LLEKP
+282 PLEKP

>member
-29 IIGLYPYASVF
+29 IIGLFPYASVF

-52 HIQFEEELHHHAF
+52 HIQFEEELHQHAF
-65 KIANRHLLY
+65 KIANRNLLY
-74 QLVMQTEDTIEIGSE
+74 QLVIQPEEEI
-89 LETEAKAVTVT
+89 
-100 EIEAVTEAEIET
+100 
-112 EAVVETVV
+112 
-120 EVEAETEA
+120 EAETE
-128 ETEAEIETEAVTET
+128 EKTET
-142 EAETEAETVVEK
+142 ETIAVEEAK
-154 VAETETE
+154 
-161 VEVKVEKVA
+161 
-170 ETEAETETETETEAE
+170 TETEAE
-185 AEVEELIHSGPKT
+185 AVVEIKT
-198 TERVDTEL
+198 ETETEEIILPGSEIIEKADTEL
-206 ETLINA
+206 ATLINA

-224 QQSAEVDPE
+224 QQGAEVDAELAKNE
-233 LPKNE
+233 LPKE
-238 LLKENRSLP
+238 SKALP
-247 SQTEIENTP
+247 SKVEIESTQ
-256 KSFNQWLTLG
+256 KSFNQWLTIG
-266 EKTNNPELETE
+266 EKTNNPELEEEKT
-277 RPTMI
+277 TMI
-282 LLEKP
+282 SIEKP

-300 SIDGNKMPVSE
+300 SIDANKMPVSE

>member
-100 EIEAVTEAEIET
+100 EIEEVTEAEIET
-112 EAVVETVV
+112 EAVVETVA
-120 EVEAETEA
+120 EAEAETEA
-128 ETEAEIETEAVTET
+128 EAEAEIETEAVTET
-142 EAETEAETVVEK
+142 EAETVV
-154 VAETETE
+154 ETE
-161 VEVKVEKVA
+161 VETEVEA
-170 ETEAETETETETEAE
+170 ETEAEVEVEV
-185 AEVEELIHSGPKT
+185 EVEELIHSGPKT

-266 EKTNNPELETE
+266 EKMNNPELETE

-282 LLEKP
+282 PLEKP

>member
-52 HIQFEEELHHHAF
+52 HIQFEEELHQHAF
-65 KIANRHLLY
+65 KIANRNLLY
-74 QLVMQTEDTIEIGSE
+74 QLVIQPEEEIEI
-89 LETEAKAVTVT
+89 
-100 EIEAVTEAEIET
+100 
-112 EAVVETVV
+112 
-120 EVEAETEA
+120 EAETEEKTETVE
-128 ETEAEIETEAVTET
+128 ETEVVEEAEEKTET
-142 EAETEAETVVEK
+142 ETIAVEEAK
-154 VAETETE
+154 
-161 VEVKVEKVA
+161 
-170 ETEAETETETETEAE
+170 TETETEAE
-185 AEVEELIHSGPKT
+185 VIVEIKTETEVEELIHSGSETIEKA
-198 TERVDTEL
+198 DTEL

-224 QQSAEVDPE
+224 QQGAEVDAE
-233 LPKNE
+233 LAKNDLPKE
-238 LLKENRSLP
+238 SKALP
-247 SQTEIENTP
+247 SKAEIESTP

-266 EKTNNPELETE
+266 ETTNNPELEEEKT
-277 RPTMI
+277 TMI
-282 LLEKP
+282 SIEKP

-300 SIDGNKMPVSE
+300 SIDANKMPVSE